1 MIGWLK
7 LIRKMMKQY
16 IFILFLLVLLAS
28 LFTIFMRS
36 ILLDQYL
43 KLGNSIA
50 LRYSQEMAGELE
62 LVSTLLDYG
71 SYLAVSEMEKGADKN
86 ELSEWVAL
94 FRKRMSLLLGEEIL
108 EPFIVYDSVVVVS
121 DAGIQK
127 VQAELSNKWYKKVL
141 AADGK
146 KFFSKVYMDSVS
158 QKLCLV
164 IARKCDKKNAV
175 IVFKVFVQNLTIYT
189 FRPNLP
195 EGTSV
200 YICDIAGNLIY
211 SNSILKI
218 SQDKIIDY
226 VRLIDKG
233 FKDSSL
239 VAYDA
244 FVFDPTG
251 AQRGVYASPILVGSY
266 DIGWNVYVTI
276 PYTTITEP
284 LREFYFLLAIF
295 IVPIFGVIVFLSIR
309 TIKLRWDK
317 VIVDDTLACLSNQ
330 YYAIYRVDYVK
341 DIYLMIKG
349 SEYMK
354 SRLPRRGSYAELMRL
369 CEEIIDPAAFEDFSK
384 NFSRESIGNLVA
396 KGITEFGGDFLRRF
410 GEEYR
415 WVNVRV
421 LFDKRLL
428 THEAVLCFREVEK
441 EKRQRFQERKL
452 LKEALEIAKRGE
464 KSKQAFFSNMSHDM
478 RTPLNAILSLSELT
492 LNEDSISEKVRGYQE
507 KLVYSGRQLLNLV
520 NDILDVSRMEQGKI
534 VLNNQSIDLE
544 DCISECVAP
553 FYMQAEVEKKKFE
566 VEFDIRNR
574 NIMGDPARIVQVLN
588 NLLSNAFKFT
598 SEKDSISVRIQQI
611 EAVGRAQYQFIV
623 SDSGIGISKEF
634 LTQLFIPYSRET
646 RFSNRRIAGTG
657 LGMAIVKNLV
667 TEMSG
672 QIYVDSTLGKGTT
685 FTFTIP
691 FALAEGKSDEKKPE
705 KNHNK
710 KSLRLVSLKGQ
721 KILLAEDNVINME
734 IAAEILTMNGVKI
747 VKAWNGEEAVKAF
760 EESSPFEF
768 DAILMD
774 MQMPIMDGC
783 EASRRIRAL
792 NRPDAEKI
800 PIIAVTANA
809 FAEDIAATFAAGMN
823 AHISKPIDFNVLCRT
838 LGSLMGE
845 KQKPADS

>member
-1 MIGWLK
+1 M
-7 LIRKMMKQY
+7 
-16 IFILFLLVLLAS
+16 LLVIFFAA
-28 LFTIFMRS
+28 FMRR
-36 ILLDQYL
+36 ILLEQYL

-50 LRYSQEMAGELE
+50 LRYSLEMAGELD
-62 LVSTLLDYG
+62 LISTLLDHG
-71 SYLAVSEMEKGADKN
+71 SYMAAIETEKGADEK

-146 KFFSKVYMDSVS
+146 KVFSKVYMDSVP

-164 IARKCDKKNAV
+164 IARKCDKKNTV
-175 IVFKVFVQNLTIYT
+175 IAFKVFVQNLTIYA
-189 FRPNLP
+189 FRPDLP
-195 EGTSV
+195 VGSSV
-200 YICDIAGNLIY
+200 YICDRAGNLVY
-211 SNSILKI
+211 SNSILKV
-218 SQDKIIDY
+218 SQDEISDY
-226 VRLIDKG
+226 VKRIDSG
-233 FKDSSL
+233 FKNGSL

-251 AQRGVYASPILVGSY
+251 SQRGVYSSPISFGVQDL
-266 DIGWNVYVTI
+266 GWNVYVTI
-276 PYTTITEP
+276 PYWTITEP
-284 LREFYFLLAIF
+284 LRHFYFLFALF
-295 IVPIFGVIVFLSIR
+295 TVPIFVVVVIMSVR
-309 TIKLRWDK
+309 TIKLSEDK
-317 VIVDDTLACLSNQ
+317 AIADETVACLSNQ

-341 DIYLMIKG
+341 GTYFMIKG
-349 SEYMK
+349 SEYVK
-354 SRLPRRGSYAELMRL
+354 GRLPKRGSYAELMRVL
-369 CEEIIDPAAFEDFSK
+369 EEIIEPAAFEDFCK
-384 NFSRESIGNLVA
+384 NFSQESIGNLVV
-396 KGITEFGGDFLRRF
+396 KQITEFGGDFLRRF

-421 LFDKRLL
+421 LFDNRLL
-428 THEAVLCFREVEK
+428 SHEAVLCFREVEK
-441 EKRQRFQERKL
+441 EKQQQFQERKL
-452 LKEALEIAKRGE
+452 LKDALEIAKRGE
-464 KSKQAFFSNMSHDM
+464 KSKQSFFSNMSHDM

-492 LNEDSISEKVRGYQE
+492 LNEDSLSEKVRGYQE

-544 DCISECVAP
+544 DCISECVDP
-553 FYMQAEVEKKKFE
+553 FYLQAEVEKKKFE
-566 VEFDIRNR
+566 VKFNIRNR
-574 NIMGDPARIVQVLN
+574 KIMGDSARIVQVLN

-598 SEKDSISVRIQQI
+598 SEKDSISVFVQQI
-611 EAVGRAQYQFIV
+611 DAVGRAQYQFIV
-623 SDSGIGISKEF
+623 SDTGIGISKEF
-634 LTQLFIPYSRET
+634 LTRLFDPYSRET
-646 RFSNRRIAGTG
+646 RFSNRRIVGTG
-657 LGMAIVKNLV
+657 LGMTIVKNLIS
-667 TEMSG
+667 EMSG
-672 QIYVDSTLGKGTT
+672 QIYVNSTLGEGST

-691 FALAEGKSDEKKPE
+691 FSLAEELDEKKT
-705 KNHNK
+705 KKDSHK
-710 KSLRLVSLKGQ
+710 KSLQLVSLKGQ

-734 IAAEILTMNGVKI
+734 ISAEILTMNGVKI

-783 EASRRIRAL
+783 EASQRIRAL

-838 LGSLMGE
+838 LGNLMGE